1 MRFPDPDW
9 FLALGGLMDTRG
21 EVFRRIGY
29 VETRFVIRILPDE
42 DGDGAERN
50 VGLTFE
56 GYALIGA
63 RELGQAEAEAF
74 DPDFVVCARSAI
86 WRRML
91 DEIEQGGRPELR
103 HTLNSLVLMGE
114 EMWLESSDQLR
125 EDRFYRFNQS
135 LQEFFNLAA
144 QLPAT

>member
-9 FLALGGLMDTRG
+9 FLALGRLMDTRG
-21 EVFRRIGY
+21 ELFRRIGY
-29 VETRFVIRILPDE
+29 VETRFVVRVLPDE
-42 DGDGAERN
+42 DSDGSQRN
-50 VGLTFE
+50 VALTFE
-56 GYALIGA
+56 GYALTGA
-63 RELGQAEAEAF
+63 RESGQVEIEAF
-74 DPDFVVCARSAI
+74 DPDFVVCARGAI

-91 DEIEQGGRPELR
+91 DEIAQDGRPELR

-135 LQEFFNLAA
+135 LQEFFNLARE
-144 QLPAT
+144 LPAD